1 MRLNSIFLKIS
12 ETLFNKTDYIAF
24 HVPCSRGKHF
34 LKRIAANKTAFQS
47 KNLISMRVCTTFCI
61 FYCRPCNLWNV
72 CAREPTQNIRERAT
86 RYTHTKKNVKC
97 KIQKL
102 LTGCSRIFH
111 RTDDRNGLRNIIQ
124 RTGCG
129 ELRMLYSLWFIS
141 HIVHL
146 PMLSYMEIYFRIN
159 RSKCSWIFIIN
170 RNGCH

>member
-1 MRLNSIFLKIS
+1 LQ
-12 ETLFNKTDYIAF
+12 AF
-24 HVPCSRGKHF
+24 VSCSRSKHF

-47 KNLISMRVCTTFCI
+47 KNLISMRACTTFCI

-72 CAREPTQNIRERAT
+72 CAREPTRNIRERVT
-86 RYTHTKKNVKC
+86 QYIHTPKKKKNVKC

-111 RTDDRNGLRNIIQ
+111 RADDRSGPRNIIQ

-129 ELRMLYSLWFIS
+129 ELRMLYSLWFVS

-146 PMLSYMEIYFRIN
+146 AMLLYSNIEMYFGIN
-159 RSKCSWIFIIN
+159 SSSWIFTTNIKKN
-170 RNGCH
+170 WMSL